1 MRRMRA
7 IMSSFLMLG
16 LVAGNPSNSSFG
28 LTARHGML
36 ENVPRVPGLALSGG
50 RDNDRERD
58 WGQGHEDRYDNMD
71 PKNNRNNDNR
81 YQDRDS
87 GNDQDRYGDEYSQR
101 EGFENRDRF
110 YDSFDDRDFHSN
122 NRDRYNDGDRYKNRD
137 RYDDRDRY
145 DVRDRYDD
153 RHAYENRNRYN
164 NRESFD
170 NRFHD
175 RDNFPIN
182 DWDRYS
188 DRGDGLVGDAYDR
201 DGVAAGE
208 VDDLFPHL
216 SPPCSALLNPLHS
229 ALLRDSSSLR
239 VKQARTRTS
248 AIVSGLNSFTV
259 TSCATADEGA
269 LNLEMIFNE
278 LTISTGMEGRAAEAR
293 HVLDS
298 TNRRDDIVLEGE
310 RGRFSLD
317 EGRDRITVQ
326 VYSVPLS
333 YLYISSRL
341 AGRGQADSA
350 VRLRDRSLKY
360 RVDLMPPNERNE
372 HLARALFAEVQE
384 DLEEQLEDLLASIIG
399 RIRLT
404 ATRSLQ
410 QTRFKRSAKGRG
422 GSRQRGKGS
431 NKGGREARMEARR
444 RERQSR
450 RFETKQTGGCSCR
463 MRRDTAEMR
472 LAKISGSSRREERVE
487 ARRSRRLQSKGRG
500 GPRRSK
506 GRRCACK
513 GSGGRGRERPG
524 LPQSDPFYH

>member
-1 MRRMRA
+1 MRRMSV
-7 IMSSFLMLG
+7 IVSSFMMLG
-16 LVAGNPSNSSFG
+16 LAAPTPYNSSFG
-28 LTARHGML
+28 LTARHGLL
-36 ENVPRVPGLALSGG
+36 ENVPRVPGLALSGE

-58 WGQGHEDRYDNMD
+58 WRQDGGQEDDERYDNRD
-71 PKNNRNNDNR
+71 LNDRYNDNR
-81 YQDRDS
+81 DRDRY
-87 GNDQDRYGDEYSQR
+87 NDREKYEERDNGDERNTFYDRDEYNQR
-101 EGFENRDRF
+101 EGYDNRDG
-110 YDSFDDRDFHSN
+110 YYGSFDDRDFHNN
-122 NRDRYNDGDRYKNRD
+122 NRDRYNDRDRYENRD
-137 RYDDRDRY
+137 RYDDRD
-145 DVRDRYDD
+145 
-153 RHAYENRNRYN
+153 RYN

-175 RDNFPIN
+175 RDNLPIN
-182 DWDRYS
+182 DRDRYH
-188 DRGDGLVGDAYDR
+188 DRGDGDDYDR
-201 DGVAAGE
+201 HGLAAGE

-229 ALLRDSSSLR
+229 ALLQDSSSLR
-239 VKQARTRTS
+239 VKRVRTRTS

-259 TSCATADEGA
+259 TSCATAAEGA

-317 EGRDRITVQ
+317 EGRERITVQ

-333 YLYISSRL
+333 YHYISSRL
-341 AGRGQADSA
+341 AGRGQADST

-372 HLARALFAEVQE
+372 QLARALFAEVKE

-410 QTRFKRSAKGRG
+410 QTRFKRSAKGRPV
-422 GSRQRGKGS
+422 SRQRTKGALGGK
-431 NKGGREARMEARR
+431 EARREARR

-463 MRRDTAEMR
+463 TRRDAAEGR
-472 LAKISGSSRREERVE
+472 LAKISGSSRREERME
-487 ARRSRRLQSKGRG
+487 ARRSKRLQSKGRG
-500 GPRRSK
+500 GSRRGK
-506 GRRCACK
+506 GRRCSCK
-513 GSGGRGRERPG
+513 GGKGRGRERPT
-524 LPQSDPFYH
+524 LTQSDAFYH